1 MITTWSL
8 DNVVTTL
15 VLWVVLLAALMHA
28 FWNSLISRASD
39 KSLFTMALHVCSALL
54 AVPLLFIVGLPSVDS
69 YPYLVTSIL
78 LHGLYIYVLTK
89 VYTHSAFGP
98 AYIVMRGMAPL
109 FVMLISLIALGESFA
124 IQDFVGLLSIS
135 LGILFLLR
143 TYLIPQAK
151 LSATLSGSHLEFA
164 LLNALVIAAYTVVDG
179 IGARLSGNP
188 LAYVLVSA
196 FFEPILVYLLAY
208 RRQTRDLWQFSKTN
222 AALIAL
228 GSSISI
234 AGYSMVLWAMTVS
247 PIALVSALRETS
259 VVFAMLISIFWFRE
273 GKFAPAA
280 VSSLLMLCGVY
291 FLKSSA

>member
-1 MITTWSL
+1 M
-8 DNVVTTL
+8 TTL
-15 VLWVVLLAALMHA
+15 VLWVVLLAAFMHA

-208 RRQTRDLWQFSKTN
+208 RRQTGDLWQFSKTN

>member
-1 MITTWSL
+1 M
-8 DNVVTTL
+8 TTL

-124 IQDFVGLLSIS
+124 IQDLVGLLSIS

-196 FFEPILVYLLAY
+196 FFEPILVYLLVY
-208 RRQTRDLWQFSKTN
+208 RRQTGDLWQFSKTN